1 MRVAKTKADQVGRQ
15 LAERTV
21 DLFLEVLF
29 SSDQD
34 AGWQGDSVIGKL
46 VDFKGDLPMSS
57 GFSGFSKVWEKS
69 KLLGDWSDAHMAA
82 CLMVRNLSDRKR
94 EAVAIDRS
102 YRNRVKVAIDPFV
115 PEERVEI
122 LWDDQRCADLLRCT
136 INAFRKRVA
145 DGYQDLEDQLRAEIK
160 KAA

>member
-1 MRVAKTKADQVGRQ
+1 MKVAKTKADQVGRQ

-69 KLLGDWSDAHMAA
+69 KLLGEWSDAHKGA
-82 CLMVRNLSDRKR
+82 CVIMRNLSDRKR
-94 EAVAIDRS
+94 EAVTIDRS
-102 YRNRVKVAIDPFV
+102 YRNRVKAAIDPVV
-115 PEERVEI
+115 PEARAEI
-122 LWDDQRCADLLRCT
+122 LWDDQRCADLLQCT
-136 INAFRKRVA
+136 VNAFRKRIA
-145 DGYQDLEDQLRAEIK
+145 EGYQQIEDHLRAEIQK
-160 KAA
+160 SA